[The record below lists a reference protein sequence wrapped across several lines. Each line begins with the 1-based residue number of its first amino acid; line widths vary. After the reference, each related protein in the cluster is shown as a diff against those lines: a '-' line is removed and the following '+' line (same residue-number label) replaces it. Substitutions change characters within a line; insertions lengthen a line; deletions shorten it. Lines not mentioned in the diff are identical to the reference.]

1 MQRTLLFLAALLFV
15 SSVAGVTRSTVY
27 AQGGK
32 TTAAGV
38 YTEAQAK
45 RGQQVYSDN
54 CAMCHGP
61 DLKGSATIPGLA
73 GMEFEGFWRDQ
84 PLGDLFEKI
93 SVTMPKSAPG
103 SLKPEQAADVLAYLL
118 SEMKEPTGQAD
129 LSAKPDD
136 LKSIKIQAKQ

>member
-27 AQGGK
+27 AQDK

-45 RGQQVYSDN
+45 RGQQIYTDT

-61 DLKGSATIPGLA
+61 DLKGTATIPGLA

-136 LKSIKIQAKQ
+136 LKAIKIQAKQ